1 MHFPLDMAG
10 AVGVAA
16 LAYAVVTPLWRKVG
30 DTITALAARLYQRI
44 LARPVAIGWI
54 AVDYKIPLT
63 LELAQRFILTSL
75 QDGSVPLS
83 TSILPAPKSGMVK
96 DYWLSAQQW

>member
-30 DTITALAARLYQRI
+30 DTIRTSGEQVVCDRDSAFPRVIGIAKDGCAFWQREPG
-44 LARPVAIGWI
+44 A
-54 AVDYKIPLT
+54 DD
-63 LELAQRFILTSL
+63 E
-75 QDGSVPLS
+75 
-83 TSILPAPKSGMVK
+83 
-96 DYWLSAQQW
+96 